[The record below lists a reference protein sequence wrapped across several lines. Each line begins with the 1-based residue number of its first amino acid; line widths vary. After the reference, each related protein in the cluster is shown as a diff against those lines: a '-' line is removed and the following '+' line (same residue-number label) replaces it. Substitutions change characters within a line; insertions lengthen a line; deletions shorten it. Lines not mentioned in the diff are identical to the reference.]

1 MTNED
6 RRSAA
11 AEQDAVTGAAMSV
24 TADEWRNLPGD
35 EAWKNEMVQSRR
47 VIVREV

>member
-6 RRSAA
+6 RRSA
-11 AEQDAVTGAAMSV
+11 EPEHDALDGAAMSV

-35 EAWKNEMVQSRR
+35 GAWKNEMVESRR
-47 VIVREV
+47 VIVREA

>member
-6 RRSAA
+6 RRSATSEHEA
-11 AEQDAVTGAAMSV
+11 LAGAAMTV

-35 EAWKNEMVQSRR
+35 EAWKNEMVSSRR
-47 VIVREV
+47 VIVREG